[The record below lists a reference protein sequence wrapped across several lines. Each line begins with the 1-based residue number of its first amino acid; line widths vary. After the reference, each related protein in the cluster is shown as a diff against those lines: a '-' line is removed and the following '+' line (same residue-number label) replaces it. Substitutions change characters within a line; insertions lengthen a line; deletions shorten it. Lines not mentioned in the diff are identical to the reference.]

1 MSNLTADTPRSY
13 ELGNENS
20 LPVGADTQIYEG
32 AAVSVG
38 NANSYAKP
46 LVKSERFV
54 GFALQQC
61 NNKGGAAGA
70 KNVRIL
76 GRGSVVLQVPGL
88 TASDVAKEVYAS
100 GDNTFTLTKTGNS
113 RIGVVKRYIEDG
125 VAVVEFYLRPV

>member
-1 MSNLTADTPRSY
+1 MSLTTDTPRAY

-20 LPVGADTQIYEG
+20 LPVGADAKIYEG

-38 NANSYAKP
+38 NINSYAKP
-46 LVKSERFV
+46 LVKGERFV
-54 GFALQQC
+54 GFALQRC
-61 NNKGGAAGA
+61 DNAGGAAGA

-76 GRGSVVLQVPGL
+76 GKGSIVLKVPGL
-88 TASDVAKEVYAS
+88 TANDVAKAVYATD
-100 GDNTFTLTKTGNS
+100 DNSFTLTKGTNS